1 MSTLSD
7 NLKYYRKI
15 SGLTT
20 KEVAEKSGIAQM
32 TYIGWETGH
41 RQPRNLDN
49 LDKIAAVFG
58 ITKDYLLYDRNG
70 KAITIEEKQRRSEH
84 EVQIL
89 LNAYYNLN
97 MEARTKLVS
106 YAEDLLSINQY
117 RNDDVIK

>member
-1 MSTLSD
+1 M
-7 NLKYYRKI
+7 
-15 SGLTT
+15 
-20 KEVAEKSGIAQM
+20 
-32 TYIGWETGH
+32 
-41 RQPRNLDN
+41 
-49 LDKIAAVFG
+49 
-58 ITKDYLLYDRNG
+58 LYDRNG